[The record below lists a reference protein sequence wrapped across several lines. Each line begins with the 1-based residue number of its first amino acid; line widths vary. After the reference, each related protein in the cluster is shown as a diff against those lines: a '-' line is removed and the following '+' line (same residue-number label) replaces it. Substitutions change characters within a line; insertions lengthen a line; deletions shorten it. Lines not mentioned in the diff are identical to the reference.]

1 MDRVYPR
8 SGKTATRIQR
18 DPSIDAVVTIAPETV
33 SLTSGGKVGTGSVG
47 SVKGAK
53 LLVSTR
59 TINRLIADV
68 VAFRPIMTIMWK
80 DPIVEE
86 IHRVRRELAQQY
98 EYDLKAL
105 VADLQREQEA
115 SGRAV
120 VTLQPKR
127 IVKKAQAA

>member
-1 MDRVYPR
+1 
-8 SGKTATRIQR
+8 
-18 DPSIDAVVTIAPETV
+18 
-33 SLTSGGKVGTGSVG
+33 
-47 SVKGAK
+47 
-53 LLVSTR
+53 
-59 TINRLIADV
+59 
-68 VAFRPIMTIMWK
+68 MWK

-115 SGRAV
+115 SGREV

-127 IVKKAQAA
+127 IVKKAKAA